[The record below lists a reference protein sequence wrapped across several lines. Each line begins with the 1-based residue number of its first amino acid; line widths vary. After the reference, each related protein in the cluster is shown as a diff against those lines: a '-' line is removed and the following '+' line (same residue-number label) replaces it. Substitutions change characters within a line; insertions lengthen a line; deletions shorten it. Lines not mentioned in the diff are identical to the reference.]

1 VKWLLVGA
9 IVVAT
14 TCADLFQTAG
24 MKRHGEIHDFRL
36 GALGRALGRI
46 VQNPLVLVSVLFMAA
61 SFGAF
66 LVLLSITDLSF
77 AVPATAATYVVE
89 TILARLLLKERI
101 SGKRWTGALLV
112 AFGVVLIAL

>member
-77 AVPATAATYVVE
+77 AVPATAANYVVE
-89 TILARLLLKERI
+89 TLLARLLLKEQI
-101 SGKRWTGALLV
+101 SGKRWAGALLV
-112 AFGVVLIAL
+112 AFGVILIAL